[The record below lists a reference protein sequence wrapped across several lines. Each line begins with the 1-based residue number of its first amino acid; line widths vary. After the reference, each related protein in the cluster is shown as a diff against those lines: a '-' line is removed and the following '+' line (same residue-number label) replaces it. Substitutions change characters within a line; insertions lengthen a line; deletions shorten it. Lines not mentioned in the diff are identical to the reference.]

1 MTDETDTG
9 VIIALIDRMVT
20 QRLPKVKDMK
30 ARVDAGERLTQLDID
45 FLEQVF
51 KDVNKNKHFW
61 INHPEYEPIVGSVAH
76 LYKEIMDKAIENEK
90 KLAEQ

>member
-9 VIIALIDRMVT
+9 VIITLIDRMVT

-30 ARVDAGERLTQLDID
+30 MRVDAGERLTQLDID

-51 KDVNKNKHFW
+51 NDVNKTRHFW
-61 INHPEYEPIVGSVAH
+61 VNHPEYEPIIGSVAH
-76 LYKEIMDKAIENEK
+76 LYKEIMDKAVENEK
-90 KLAEQ
+90 KFVGQ